1 MKKVLFVCVHNAGR
15 SQIAE
20 AYFNRLSALNKA
32 VAFSAGTKPSKEI
45 NPVVV
50 QVMKEAGFDLS
61 RKTPKILTLN
71 MLENADK
78 VVTMGCGVEETC
90 PASFVPS
97 EDWQIEDPEGNSIET
112 VRRIRNEIELKVKRL
127 LTEI

>member
-1 MKKVLFVCVHNAGR
+1 MKKVLFVCVHNSGR

-32 VAFSAGTKPSKEI
+32 VAFSAGTKPAKEI
-45 NPVVV
+45 NPIVV
-50 QVMKEAGFDLS
+50 QIMKEAGFDLNQN
-61 RKTPKILTLN
+61 TPKLLTLE

-78 VVTMGCGVEETC
+78 VITMGCGVEETC
-90 PASFVPS
+90 PASFVPA
-97 EDWQIEDPEGNSIET
+97 EDWQIEDPEGKSLET
-112 VRRIRNEIELKVKRL
+112 VRKIRNEIELKVKRL